1 MLKNT
6 ENLFGTDWIQE
17 FNLWDLPINAFC
29 QKVESL
35 TTEKQSLKTELKKN
49 FPEIF
54 AASLGENVQKTVAK
68 FKLIDNAQPGFKKK
82 RNARENKQRT

>member
-6 ENLFGTDWIQE
+6 ENLFGTGWIQK
-17 FNLWDLPINAFC
+17 FNLWDLSINTFC

-35 TTEKQSLKTELKKN
+35 TTEKQSLKTELKKT

-54 AASLGENVQKTVAK
+54 AASLGKMYKNSS
-68 FKLIDNAQPGFKKK
+68 LIQTY
-82 RNARENKQRT
+82 RQRPTGI